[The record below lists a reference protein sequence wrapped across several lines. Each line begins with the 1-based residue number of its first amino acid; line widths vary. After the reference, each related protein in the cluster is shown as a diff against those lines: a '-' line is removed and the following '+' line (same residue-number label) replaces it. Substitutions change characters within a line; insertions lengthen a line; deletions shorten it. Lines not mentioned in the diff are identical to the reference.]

1 MIPSTTEDN
10 LLKAPSITLVHLLV
24 YNENR
29 VVNVR
34 IPDFQKL
41 IEALRR
47 IEEEVNNVVLLVA
60 MMYVNRVLGV
70 RINAVH
76 TYS

>member
-1 MIPSTTEDN
+1 M
-10 LLKAPSITLVHLLV
+10 
-24 YNENR
+24 
-29 VVNVR
+29 NVR